1 MADSSP
7 SGGVGAAIRYIFVLS
22 FLLILVAYYL
32 GSTNV
37 IDSLGRNVTGLVNA
51 TTGRNAQGQFAGYPH

>member
-1 MADSSP
+1 MNE
-7 SGGVGAAIRYIFVLS
+7 GVGAAIRYIFILS

-37 IDSLGRNVTGLVNA
+37 INAFGSNLTGLIN
-51 TTGRNAQGQFAGYPH
+51 TSTGRTANGQFAGYAH